1 MKKAI
6 LTTIV
11 FCLACLQS
19 KADYTY
25 TDHRSHKLDSL
36 ENVVAGW
43 TPERLVGAPDSV
55 LSAVGL
61 AYSNLATGYKK
72 INPERS
78 LYCARRALQICDAL
92 DGLYSSH
99 DAAKEIGDYF
109 RNREQYDSALVY
121 YRLSL
126 RYAERMSSG
135 ETSSHH
141 PEGYSANTIDDAL
154 STIYGSIGTVYFLV
168 DSIQQGMDWY
178 KKAGALF
185 ERNGWNENSAVLWY
199 NMGEVWLD
207 EEDFAQAIDC
217 YNKSLNYGM
226 AAGDSLWI
234 ATPKLGLGTVYMK
247 QGKVTKALEYLQ
259 QADEYYSKHQD
270 QEYTDRIL
278 TLDVMGQA
286 LRAQKRQRTLVAVI
300 TSVLALLLL
309 GLLILS
315 RWTRRLGKAN
325 RAADE
330 ALAEAL
336 SEKGITIDEE
346 TLRYAQDNKTGALED
361 NNDACHAERS
371 EASVSAP
378 ELTQRELEIL
388 PMIAAG
394 LTSKEIAARLFLTQ
408 QTIKWRRQRLLEKF
422 DARNTAEMLSK
433 ARDVGML

>member
-1 MKKAI
+1 MKKAL

-36 ENVVAGW
+36 ENIVAGW

-135 ETSSHH
+135 ETFSHH

-154 STIYGSIGTVYFLV
+154 STIYGSIGTVYRRPMVQHGRSL
-168 DSIQQGMDWY
+168 
-178 KKAGALF
+178 AG
-185 ERNGWNENSAVLWY
+185 
-199 NMGEVWLD
+199 
-207 EEDFAQAIDC
+207 
-217 YNKSLNYGM
+217 
-226 AAGDSLWI
+226 
-234 ATPKLGLGTVYMK
+234 
-247 QGKVTKALEYLQ
+247 
-259 QADEYYSKHQD
+259 
-270 QEYTDRIL
+270 
-278 TLDVMGQA
+278 
-286 LRAQKRQRTLVAVI
+286 
-300 TSVLALLLL
+300 
-309 GLLILS
+309 
-315 RWTRRLGKAN
+315 
-325 RAADE
+325 
-330 ALAEAL
+330 
-336 SEKGITIDEE
+336 
-346 TLRYAQDNKTGALED
+346 
-361 NNDACHAERS
+361 
-371 EASVSAP
+371 
-378 ELTQRELEIL
+378 
-388 PMIAAG
+388 
-394 LTSKEIAARLFLTQ
+394 
-408 QTIKWRRQRLLEKF
+408 
-422 DARNTAEMLSK
+422 
-433 ARDVGML
+433 

>member
-1 MKKAI
+1 MKKAL

-36 ENVVAGW
+36 ENIVAGW

-154 STIYGSIGTVYFLV
+154 STIY
-168 DSIQQGMDWY
+168 
-178 KKAGALF
+178 
-185 ERNGWNENSAVLWY
+185 AVLWY

-247 QGKVTKALEYLQ
+247 QGKVTRALEYLQ

-346 TLRYAQDNKTGALED
+346 TLRYARDNKTGAIED
-361 NNDACHAERS
+361 KNDTCHAERS
-371 EASVSAP
+371 EAS
-378 ELTQRELEIL
+378 
-388 PMIAAG
+388 
-394 LTSKEIAARLFLTQ
+394 EIAARLFLTQ

-422 DARNTAEMLSK
+422 DAKNTAEMLSK
-433 ARDVGML
+433 AREAGML